1 MIFMYLNN
9 RTQRIKI
16 NKTFNSLRELLYGV
30 LHGSVLGPKFFNIHL
45 NYLFLFL
52 NEIDVCNFDNNTTP
66 SMCHKNLAET
76 YKENLK
82 ETLK

>member
-1 MIFMYLNN
+1 MYLNN

-30 LHGSVLGPKFFNIHL
+30 LHGSVLGPNLFHIYL
-45 NYLFLFL
+45 NYLSLFL
-52 NEIDVCNFDNNTTP
+52 NEIDVCNFDNHNTT

-76 YKENLK
+76 YKKNLK
-82 ETLK
+82 EILN